1 MRRCTSHTGS
11 SPLWYSTSNTPNSVV
26 PKPKRAMLARECR
39 STASNARASTTHS
52 FNGTSARLGEAFIP
66 PPGTSRPGRLFPVL
80 FDVKYLDFET
90 ISRRYRMFTDLGLL
104 ALRLVLGAVFLA
116 HGAQKAFGA
125 FGGPG
130 FEGAA
135 GFIGSMG
142 FRPARFWTAL
152 AVGGELAAGFLFL
165 LGLLTP
171 LAGLLGFGPVGG
183 ARPQGDRREGL
194 LLQGGGYE
202 YNLVLIVTALAVAAI
217 GPGRFSL
224 DYVLGLAR

>member
-1 MRRCTSHTGS
+1 
-11 SPLWYSTSNTPNSVV
+11 
-26 PKPKRAMLARECR
+26 
-39 STASNARASTTHS
+39 
-52 FNGTSARLGEAFIP
+52 
-66 PPGTSRPGRLFPVL
+66 
-80 FDVKYLDFET
+80 
-90 ISRRYRMFTDLGLL
+90 MFADLGLL

-116 HGAQKAFGA
+116 HGAQKSFGA

-130 FEGAA
+130 FGGAA

-171 LAGLLGFGPVGG
+171 LAGLLVLATMAVAIAKVHGPKGFFV
-183 ARPQGDRREGL
+183 QD
-194 LLQGGGYE
+194 GGYE

>member
-11 SPLWYSTSNTPNSVV
+11 SPLWCSTSNTPNSVV

-52 FNGTSARLGEAFIP
+52 FNGTSARLGEGFIP
-66 PPGTSRPGRLFPVL
+66 PPGTSRPGTLFPVL

-90 ISRRYRMFTDLGLL
+90 MSRRYRMFIDLGLL

-130 FEGAA
+130 FGGAA

-165 LGLLTP
+165 LGRRTP
-171 LAGLLGFGPVGG
+171 LAGLWVW
-183 ARPQGDRREGL
+183 A
-194 LLQGGGYE
+194 
-202 YNLVLIVTALAVAAI
+202 TMAVAIAKVH
-217 GPGRFSL
+217 GPIPTGPPGAS
-224 DYVLGLAR
+224 VVPAGT

>member
-1 MRRCTSHTGS
+1 
-11 SPLWYSTSNTPNSVV
+11 
-26 PKPKRAMLARECR
+26 
-39 STASNARASTTHS
+39 
-52 FNGTSARLGEAFIP
+52 
-66 PPGTSRPGRLFPVL
+66 
-80 FDVKYLDFET
+80 
-90 ISRRYRMFTDLGLL
+90 MFTDLGLL
-104 ALRLVLGAVFLA
+104 ALRLVLGTVFLA

-142 FRPARFWTAL
+142 FRPARVWTAL

-171 LAGLLGFGPVGG
+171 LAGLLVLATMAVAIAKVHGPKGFFV
-183 ARPQGDRREGL
+183 QD
-194 LLQGGGYE
+194 GGYE

-224 DYVLGLAR
+224 DYVLGLVR

>member
-11 SPLWYSTSNTPNSVV
+11 SPLWYSTSSTPNSVV
-26 PKPKRAMLARECR
+26 PNPKRAMLAREWC

-52 FNGTSARLGEAFIP
+52 FRGTDAPLGEGFIP
-66 PPGTSRPGRLFPVL
+66 PLGTSRPGKLFPML
-80 FDVKYLDFET
+80 FDVKYFDFET
-90 ISRRYRMFTDLGLL
+90 ISRRCRMFTDLGLP

-116 HGAQKAFGA
+116 HGAQKSFGA

-142 FRPARFWTAL
+142 FRPARFWAAL
-152 AVGGELAAGFLFL
+152 AVGGELAAGFLFR

-171 LAGLLGFGPVGG
+171 LAGMLVLATMAGAVAKGHGP
-183 ARPQGDRREGL
+183 EGL
-194 LLQGGGYE
+194 FVRDGGDAC
-202 YNLVLIVTALAVAAI
+202 NLVLNPADPPVAAI
-217 GPGRFSL
+217 RP
-224 DYVLGLAR
+224 